1 LPSKRITAKIV
12 LPLIAGTALIAATST
27 TIIGMASS
35 QNNLTLDNSRVSGNA
50 TLFDGSTVEA
60 SGYSRIQLKNG
71 TRIDLGAGS
80 QAKIFANHA
89 SLDRGMSEI
98 QSASGFEVG
107 ANSLKIRTTGADGIA
122 RIKLDNKAVM
132 VTALNA
138 PVEVLNPA
146 GLLIARVAPGLPL
159 SFMPQGGS
167 MTSFDSTGC
176 VLQKS
181 GAAIIVGD
189 GNQVYELR
197 GADLRKIVGN
207 KAHVT
212 GSVDSSA
219 TPAGGA
225 TQVIKVSTVS
235 ISSKGGCSSVA
246 TTVGAS
252 TAAAGLGAAASA
264 GAAGAG
270 AAAAAGGA
278 AAAGAA
284 AAGISTTALVV
295 GGVAAA
301 TAASVGGAAAAGAFS
316 STSP

>member
-1 LPSKRITAKIV
+1 MPSKRIAAKVV
-12 LPLIAGTALIAATST
+12 LPLIAGSALFAAAST
-27 TIIGMASS
+27 VVIGMASS

-98 QSASGFEVG
+98 QSTSGFEVG
-107 ANSLKIRTTGADGIA
+107 ANTLKIRTTGAEGIA
-122 RIKLDNKAVM
+122 RIKLENKAVM

-146 GLLIARVAPGLPL
+146 GMLIARVNPGMPL
-159 SFMPQGGS
+159 SFMPQAGS

-207 KAHVT
+207 KAHVV

-225 TQVIKVSTVS
+225 TQVIKVSSVS
-235 ISSKGGCSSVA
+235 ITTKGGCSSVA

-252 TAAAGLGAAASA
+252 TAAAGLGAAAGA
-264 GAAGAG
+264 GAAAAGAG
-270 AAAAAGGA
+270 AAAAGA
-278 AAAGAA
+278 AV
-284 AAGISTTALVV
+284 GISTTALVV

-301 TAASVGGAAAAGAFS
+301 TAASIGGAAAAGAFS
-316 STSP
+316 SSSP